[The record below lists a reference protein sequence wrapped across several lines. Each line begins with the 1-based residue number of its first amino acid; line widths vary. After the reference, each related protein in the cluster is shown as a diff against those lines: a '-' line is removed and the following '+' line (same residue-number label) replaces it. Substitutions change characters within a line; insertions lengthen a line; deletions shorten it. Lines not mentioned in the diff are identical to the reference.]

1 MSCLEKPCFF
11 FLTLYIS
18 GEGFSLPFDLPVELF
33 LSRQLIA
40 NLQFKKPTWEMQTGL
55 VGFWLWN
62 VVAFPQGNRLSD
74 L

>member
-1 MSCLEKPCFF
+1 
-11 FLTLYIS
+11 
-18 GEGFSLPFDLPVELF
+18 
-33 LSRQLIA
+33 LIA
-40 NLQFKKPTWEMQTGL
+40 NLQFKKPTGEMQTGL